1 MKRVQKGLSLAL
13 ALALCGSLLA
23 GCGGQTTAPAQDGDT
38 AGEPAA
44 EAGEAD
50 AAQSGG
56 ETAAGLAALIAASEA
71 PTAVSLT
78 YDLSGVGTAGG
89 GQVEFEEYVYYT
101 EAPDSDDCSL
111 SQVNS
116 VSFDADDTS
125 AFQSSNADSH
135 YVGGAYYGTN
145 ADYDLVRSEAPTVEP
160 LAAAPGTKLLAA
172 AAAVEPTTAANE
184 YDTLVETYA
193 FSLEGEALKEVVED
207 ACPGLLDGLDSAADW
222 SAVTGDWTV
231 EVSEH
236 GSLNSAVLDSPSLG
250 ALFRAGADQAN
261 CSELTLGVS
270 FAYDNEFFYPPKD
283 LSSAADGEAAAVKT
297 IPELLGAALGESAAD
312 AVTDAMQQEMEE
324 CEEVEV
330 EGEGSVTLYYGD
342 VQVEFSLPTEVP
354 NYDKISQI
362 QPNLAILSHD
372 LFVEDIVDGVNRNDS
387 GRTRVMLEAGTPE
400 EILSA
405 YVTDGAEEAAEEATI
420 GGYEG
425 LRAFSESEAVNLS
438 GETIVNKNYF
448 FVTDMGGGVTLFL
461 AVESTYEQG
470 KEPSMLNENT
480 LEILLNHCTVL

>member
-1 MKRVQKGLSLAL
+1 MKRVQKGLSLVL

-125 AFQSSNADSH
+125 AFQSSNADSY

-145 ADYDLVRSEAPTVEP
+145 ADYDLVRSETPTVEP

-172 AAAVEPTTAANE
+172 AAACEPTTAANE

-250 ALFRAGADQAN
+250 ALFLAGADQAN

-270 FAYDNEFFYPPKD
+270 FAYDNEFFYPPED

-324 CEEVEV
+324 FEEVEV

-354 NYDKISQI
+354 DYDKISQI
-362 QPNLAILSHD
+362 QPNMAILSHVAYAESPTKKGD
-372 LFVEDIVDGVNRNDS
+372 T
-387 GRTRVMLEAGTPE
+387 GRTRVFLEAGTPE
-400 EILSA
+400 EIHSA
-405 YVTDGAEEAAEEATI
+405 YFGSLGDSEPEEATI

-425 LRAFSESEAVNLS
+425 LRAFGESEYEFSEHTTA
-438 GETIVNKNYF
+438 NKNYF
-448 FVTDMGGGVTLFL
+448 FATDVGGGMTLCVI
-461 AVESTYEQG
+461 VESSYTVGE
-470 KEPSMLNENT
+470 ESSNMNEGI
-480 LEILLNHCTVL
+480 LEVLLNHCTVL